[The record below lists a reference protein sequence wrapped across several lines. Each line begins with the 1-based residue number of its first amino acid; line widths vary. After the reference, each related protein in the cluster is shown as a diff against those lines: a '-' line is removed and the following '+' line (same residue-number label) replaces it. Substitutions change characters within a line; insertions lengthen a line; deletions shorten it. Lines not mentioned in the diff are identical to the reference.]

1 MSIDILRRLIACKKF
16 KTLTEANKFFELNR
30 HYLSGGKQ
38 LTIYKFKEIINYLKE
53 YNKWRN
59 KNLIYTRKNGEWGS
73 FHNMGADCILQIHTL
88 GGWENNIPKSVK
100 IKPNPL
106 WD

>member
-1 MSIDILRRLIACKKF
+1 MKI
-16 KTLTEANKFFELNR
+16 KTLVLSMLVLGGCASWNPPKGTAICW
-30 HYLSGGKQ
+30 SGGKEV
-38 LTIYKFKEIINYLKE
+38 IRAEIELDPDG
-53 YNKWRN
+53 
-59 KNLIYTRKNGEWGS
+59 LIYTRKNGEWGS